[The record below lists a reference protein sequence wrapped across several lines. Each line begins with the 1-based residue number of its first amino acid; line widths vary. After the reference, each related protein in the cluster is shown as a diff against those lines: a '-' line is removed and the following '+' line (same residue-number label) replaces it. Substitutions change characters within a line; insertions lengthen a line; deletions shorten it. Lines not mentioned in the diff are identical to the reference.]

1 MCFGEGCLTTAVE
14 RDGKAVYDNLKFNE
28 HSFAWAYNRCEC
40 VECDQAYG
48 TYPVPPTYRT
58 CASMCGAHTLMTPTG
73 QKATIYGEEF
83 DKKVTT
89 HEQNGATWNG
99 RDADEVVTTARGAK
113 DLR

>member
-1 MCFGEGCLTTAVE
+1 
-14 RDGKAVYDNLKFNE
+14 
-28 HSFAWAYNRCEC
+28 
-40 VECDQAYG
+40 
-48 TYPVPPTYRT
+48 
-58 CASMCGAHTLMTPTG
+58 MTPTG